1 MQASIVRE
9 EEVFECIK
17 AALIEYGFDVEALT
31 PEDHFSDD
39 LGVDSIEMVDLVIH
53 VERRLHVSLD
63 DKQAR
68 RSVSIQDLI
77 EHVLQ
82 SL

>member
-1 MQASIVRE
+1 MQTSIVRE

-17 AALIEYGFDVEALT
+17 AALIESGFDVDALT
-31 PEDHFSDD
+31 PEDQFSDD
-39 LGVDSIEMVDLVIH
+39 LGVDSIEMVELVIH
-53 VERRLHVSLD
+53 LERRLHVSLD

-68 RSVSIQDLI
+68 RSVSIQDLV
-77 EHVLQ
+77 EHVLR